1 MLFKSQNIK
10 AEKESNGSITTT
22 YNFVLNYDRWKAVA
36 SGLYLEFLAGII
48 YAFPVYS
55 GRLKDLLRVT
65 QTELNLCSTL
75 GTVGG
80 NFSILAGIYLDT
92 YGTRLTSHVGALI
105 SAFGF
110 LFIYFVTV
118 GTVPGGHISAAIG
131 YLIAY
136 QGLTWMDMSVVTAQV
151 TNFPKD
157 KGLSVGL
164 VKTQFGLAS
173 SAIVI
178 LSIGLFGGAGK
189 ISSAERCIS
198 NQYINIT
205 TPSGKTSTANSG
217 GLPVLAFFSGLCL
230 VIGTFSSNFLRLTP
244 PTFNNGGKLGAG
256 GLRKMYT
263 IYGCVIFVMVYCL
276 IVSLMNLA
284 WRENG
289 TPPEGV
295 NFIFAIVLIALYA
308 FPYVLTIRTGNNKY
322 KHDNNNSVTPLPS
335 FTNDSEEKNASGN
348 LTVDDGSDDKDKNS
362 TNSNNTLKSTS
373 MNADVETE
381 KSTSRAVKASM
392 YNLGFF
398 EALMMIEF
406 WCLFFT
412 FFGGT
417 GAAYM
422 TINNLPQIN
431 YALGGNSVKKS
442 YLVVLIGVFN
452 CIGRIVMGNIQDNI
466 GVKCGITRPL
476 LSAVAI
482 LCVGFSQLVLA
493 WTDNTPIGVSLMA
506 FGFGSTWCLIGPL
519 TSDIVGQKAYG
530 KIFSAVSMS
539 AMLST
544 TIFNQVIAGP
554 LYDAAY
560 RAQPGNGNETKTCC
574 GQQCYFSAH
583 LSAAGVSFVV
593 SLAPI
598 VLYFRTKKFYS
609 FFFAQN
615 KHQDTKPTLY
625 KSLIEEDSLL
635 EN

>member
-1 MLFKSQNIK
+1 
-10 AEKESNGSITTT
+10 
-22 YNFVLNYDRWKAVA
+22 
-36 SGLYLEFLAGII
+36 
-48 YAFPVYS
+48 
-55 GRLKDLLRVT
+55 
-65 QTELNLCSTL
+65 
-75 GTVGG
+75 
-80 NFSILAGIYLDT
+80 
-92 YGTRLTSHVGALI
+92 
-105 SAFGF
+105 
-110 LFIYFVTV
+110 
-118 GTVPGGHISAAIG
+118 
-131 YLIAY
+131 
-136 QGLTWMDMSVVTAQV
+136 
-151 TNFPKD
+151 
-157 KGLSVGL
+157 
-164 VKTQFGLAS
+164 
-173 SAIVI
+173 
-178 LSIGLFGGAGK
+178 
-189 ISSAERCIS
+189 
-198 NQYINIT
+198 
-205 TPSGKTSTANSG
+205 
-217 GLPVLAFFSGLCL
+217 
-230 VIGTFSSNFLRLTP
+230 
-244 PTFNNGGKLGAG
+244 
-256 GLRKMYT
+256 
-263 IYGCVIFVMVYCL
+263 MVYCL